1 MSLLPTGVVSTAVS
15 CRSLLSTTT
24 GQSPWKQQ
32 LADVAG
38 VKYKPQQ
45 QQQQQELDH
54 VDGGSDAE
62 QTSLEDIFGDDWA
75 DDDDDEGVVEDREVY
90 NMDTG
95 WSLTDLELDDAELED
110 SDGQVALIH
119 C

>member
-1 MSLLPTGVVSTAVS
+1 M
-15 CRSLLSTTT
+15 
-24 GQSPWKQQ
+24 
-32 LADVAG
+32 ADVAG

-54 VDGGSDAE
+54 VEKGSDAE

-75 DDDDDEGVVEDREVY
+75 DDDDEGVVEDREVY